1 MENASLGSFMYVVRR
16 RLAIRGCLMRL
27 PGSGGYYT
35 SASSSSEASP
45 PSRPLKRILVAQ
57 WVSGMYLIEVYIVRA
72 EAPEARLAARD
83 DVLAREADVVRTVAH
98 READLRGEDQLVPHA
113 LYGPARDLLREAL
126 LVDVG
131 GVYEVAAGLPR
142 GSGR

>member
-1 MENASLGSFMYVVRR
+1 MGSFMYVVRR

-27 PGSGGYYT
+27 PGSGGYCT

-45 PSRPLKRILVAQ
+45 PSRPLKRILLAQ
-57 WVSGMYLIEVYIVRA
+57 WVSGRDLIEVHVVCF
-72 EAPEARLAARD
+72 EAPQARPATRYH
-83 DVLAREADVVRTVAH
+83 VLAREADVVGPLAH